1 MRPQILANAVMNA
14 MKKSRTF
21 DDIFEE
27 VLRLNEDADSGA
39 PALVRSNDEL
49 IELWWDRYADTL
61 YHSLVI
67 TYGSGARQFA
77 EDAVSEAF
85 FRLHKALRRG
95 ECIENPRAWVWTVAR
110 RLMLT
115 EIKRAG
121 SADTKHRA
129 FASLVSTPTP
139 TPDDVLCD
147 QCKRAAYERALATL
161 SDLERQ
167 CLELRARDLKLAEIG
182 KIMKLDHRRVA
193 EIIARASRRLAETVD
208 E

>member
-21 DDIFEE
+21 DDVFEE

-85 FRLHKALRRG
+85 LRLHKELQRG
-95 ECIENPRAWVWTVAR
+95 GGIENPRAWVWTVAR

-147 QCKRAAYERALATL
+147 QCKRAAY
-161 SDLERQ
+161 
-167 CLELRARDLKLAEIG
+167 RARVGDALGPRTPVSRIACARSEARRDWKNREARPSPG
-182 KIMKLDHRRVA
+182 RGDHR
-193 EIIARASRRLAETVD
+193 AREPAIGGDGR
-208 E
+208 